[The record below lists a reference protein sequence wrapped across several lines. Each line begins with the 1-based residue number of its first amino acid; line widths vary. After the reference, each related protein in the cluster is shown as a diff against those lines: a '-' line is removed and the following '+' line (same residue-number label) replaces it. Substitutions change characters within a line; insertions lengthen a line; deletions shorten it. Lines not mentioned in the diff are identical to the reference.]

1 MAVPITSGSSGEDK
15 QMSIIR
21 RVVSQNDPG
30 LGARLRSCCSL
41 TLALLAGCVALGGCQ
56 EPTAGGETGAT
67 ALWRHRDGAVAR
79 SVPYTDDE
87 IVVFNTHEA
96 GRFVPYSTGARV
108 HGDRIYLGTNYGGGE
123 GFYALRL
130 PR

>member
-1 MAVPITSGSSGEDK
+1 MTIHDT
-15 QMSIIR
+15 
-21 RVVSQNDPG
+21 VSQAG
-30 LGARLRSCCSL
+30 LGFRSRFRSGCSL
-41 TLALLAGCVALGGCQ
+41 SLFFLAGCAALGGCQ
-56 EPTAGGETGAT
+56 EPTAGSETGAT

-123 GFYALRL
+123 GFYALRI